1 MQLNSKLVD
10 IKIGNNRLFVKY
22 ALDFESDGS
31 TEGHASGSTESKG
44 YFILCVV
51 IGSHMISRSERHR
64 EGGLSLA
71 TNFLD
76 GQAEDV
82 DWKFI
87 GRLLIGESESAA
99 SLPRPVGVIEDLELD
114 SL

>member
-31 TEGHASGSTESKG
+31 TEGHASGSTEGKA

-51 IGSHMISRSERHR
+51 IGSHMISCSERYR

-71 TNFLD
+71 TNFFD
-76 GQAEDV
+76 GQAED
-82 DWKFI
+82 DGKFI

-99 SLPRPVGVIEDLELD
+99 SLPRPVGVIENLEL
-114 SL
+114 

>member
-31 TEGHASGSTESKG
+31 TEGHASGSTEGKAH
-44 YFILCVV
+44 FILCVV

-76 GQAEDV
+76 GQAKTSMGSSLE
-82 DWKFI
+82 
-87 GRLLIGESESAA
+87 GCSSARVRVQPA
-99 SLPRPVGVIEDLELD
+99 
-114 SL
+114 